1 MTPLL
6 DRIAEVDNATLV
18 LDIGS
23 PSMSSCQPEAV
34 NRIAEKYPD
43 LNSVVCH
50 LLAPSLT
57 DGPALK
63 CALPYLAHDNVW
75 VDLSALPWN
84 VAPEA
89 YPYPTALNYIKL
101 AKEVLGADKIIWGT
115 DSPCV
120 LTKFDY
126 RDLYT
131 FIEDSDVFSAEELQ
145 GVFYDNAVKAY
156 YL

>member
-1 MTPLL
+1 M
-6 DRIAEVDNATLV
+6 

-23 PSMSSCQPEAV
+23 PNQSSCQPEAV
-34 NRIAEKYPD
+34 YRLAKKYPG
-43 LNSVVCH
+43 LHIVVCH
-50 LLAPSLT
+50 LLAPSLE
-57 DGPALK
+57 DGDVLK
-63 CALPYLAHDNVW
+63 CALPDLAHDNVW

-89 YPYPTALNYIKL
+89 YPYPTALEYIAM
-101 AKEVLGADKIIWGT
+101 AKDVLGADKIIWGT

-126 RDLYT
+126 KDLYS
-131 FIEDSDVFSAEELQ
+131 FIEDSDVFTDAEKQ